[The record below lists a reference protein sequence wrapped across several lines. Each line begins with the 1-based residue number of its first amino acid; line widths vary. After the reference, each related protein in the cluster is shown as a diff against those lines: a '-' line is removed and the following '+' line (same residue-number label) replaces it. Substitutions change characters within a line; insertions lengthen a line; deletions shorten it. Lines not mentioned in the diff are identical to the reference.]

1 MKTST
6 KNETVT
12 YKKSL
17 DALDAALRAK
27 QRDARRAAERER
39 AEARRDEI
47 DTVKKIQKEELEVT
61 KLTDDDVAARRAEM
75 RAVKAVRQQQVAA
88 ARVDAIEARL
98 NATKTRD
105 GKDSS

>member
-1 MKTST
+1 M
-6 KNETVT
+6 T

-27 QRDARRAAERER
+27 QRAARRAAERER